1 MQQRKSKK
9 IILYFFLLVSISSIT
24 NISLN
29 NFKFYKIQNIK
40 ISGLDEI
47 NNSNLLKEIK
57 KTNIGNIFFTNKN
70 VINKI
75 VSSNHLIEKYKVTK
89 EYPSTISIEIQ
100 KTNFLARINIQGKN
114 FLIGSNGKLIHDDNK
129 HNYLPYIFGQPN
141 VEEFLKFKKMIDGS
155 KLSYYEFESF
165 YFFPSKRWDIKL
177 KNNTYIKLS
186 KDFSKKNLDNL
197 FKFLEDYK
205 MDNGLIIDTRI
216 KNQIILND

>member
-9 IILYFFLLVSISSIT
+9 IIFYFFLLASISSIT

-29 NFKFYKIQNIK
+29 NFQFYKIQNIK
-40 ISGLDEI
+40 ISGLNEI

-57 KTNIGNIFFTNKN
+57 KTNIGNIFFTNRN

-75 VSSNHLIEKYKVTK
+75 ISSNNLIEKYKVTK
-89 EYPSTISIEIQ
+89 EYPSTISIVIQ
-100 KTNFLARINIQGKN
+100 KTNFLARIKIQGKN
-114 FLIGSNGKLIHDDNK
+114 FLIGSNRKLIVDDNN
-129 HNYLPYIFGQPN
+129 HDYLPYIFGQPN
-141 VEEFLKFKKMIDGS
+141 VEEFLKFKKIIDGS
-155 KLSYYEFESF
+155 KLSHYEFKRF
-165 YFFPSKRWDIKL
+165 YFFPSKRWDIEL

-197 FKFLEDYK
+197 FEFLQDYK
-205 MDNGLIIDTRI
+205 MDNNLIIDTRI